1 MFRKRPVQLVRPP
14 VMRRAGHAY
23 MDMHMAHGTLGMR
36 VSSRGLYS
44 VRRRRLTL
52 FPSGN
57 NTGSEKTPSLYLAVA
72 GVPALWLGWARKVH
86 LTLTVHD
93 QLVPRKSVS
102 FSTAAVLDA
111 ERVDYGFRKILG
123 TDATHVLQ
131 GGFVVDDKVMIST
144 KFRVNLS
151 GGDDGDC
158 SGDNDGGGGRGAS
171 DGD

>member
-1 MFRKRPVQLVRPP
+1 MCL
-14 VMRRAGHAY
+14 
-23 MDMHMAHGTLGMR
+23 
-36 VSSRGLYS
+36 SSRGLYS
-44 VRRRRLTL
+44 VRRRHLIL

-57 NTGSEKTPSLYLAVA
+57 NTGSKKTPSLYLAVA
-72 GVPALWLGWARKVH
+72 DVPALWLGWSRKVH
-86 LTLTVHD
+86 LTLTVHN

-102 FSTAAVLDA
+102 ISTVAVLDA
-111 ERVDYGFRKILG
+111 ERVDYGFQKILG
-123 TDATHVLQ
+123 SFE

-171 DGD
+171 DDDYEISSGS

>member
-1 MFRKRPVQLVRPP
+1 M
-14 VMRRAGHAY
+14 
-23 MDMHMAHGTLGMR
+23 GMCL
-36 VSSRGLYS
+36 SSRGHYS

-72 GVPALWLGWARKVH
+72 GVPALWQGWSRQVH
-86 LTLTVHD
+86 LTLTVHN

-102 FSTAAVLDA
+102 CSTAAVLDA
-111 ERVDYGFRKILG
+111 ERVDYGYREILG
-123 TDATHVLQ
+123 SFE

>member
-1 MFRKRPVQLVRPP
+1 M
-14 VMRRAGHAY
+14 
-23 MDMHMAHGTLGMR
+23 GMCL
-36 VSSRGLYS
+36 SSRGHYS

-72 GVPALWLGWARKVH
+72 GVPALWQGWSRQVH
-86 LTLTVHD
+86 LTLTVHN

-102 FSTAAVLDA
+102 CSTAAVLDA
-111 ERVDYGFRKILG
+111 ERVDYGYREILG
-123 TDATHVLQ
+123 SFE

-158 SGDNDGGGGRGAS
+158 SGDNDGGGSRGAS

>member
-1 MFRKRPVQLVRPP
+1 M
-14 VMRRAGHAY
+14 
-23 MDMHMAHGTLGMR
+23 GMCL
-36 VSSRGLYS
+36 SSRGLYS
-44 VRRRRLTL
+44 VRRRRLIL

-57 NTGSEKTPSLYLAVA
+57 NTGSKKTPSLYLAVA
-72 GVPALWLGWARKVH
+72 DVPALWLGWSRKVH
-86 LTLTVHD
+86 LTLTVHN

-102 FSTAAVLDA
+102 SSTAAVLDA
-111 ERVDYGFRKILG
+111 ESVDIGYRKILG
-123 TDATHVLQ
+123 PDATHVLQ

-144 KFRVNLS
+144 TFRVNLS